1 MPAQL
6 KQEETSAEFAAPK
19 KAAKPRGAA
28 RAPEIK
34 ALPPE
39 AEIQAPESQEA
50 QTWRTLTDKGQAF
63 YRRSETNLGADL
75 DYAASKLAVDVAF
88 ALSEELEDFDGFDP
102 TFRRGLQ
109 RAARRALLWVFR
121 SEKKV
126 VVMPDALPGYTILA
140 FKKDPH
146 AKAPSVRSAAK
157 SAGDSIDG
165 SGLAQESLEGQAA
178 ASLVA
183 EYMKTRNDSRVMA
196 IESADAI
203 FALFPTSDT
212 RRNLRE
218 MGFWFA
224 GSAVDE

>member
-6 KQEETSAEFAAPK
+6 KQEELSAEFAAPK
-19 KAAKPRGAA
+19 KAAKPRAA
-28 RAPEIK
+28 SRAAETQPAPIEAP
-34 ALPPE
+34 ALATEEP
-39 AEIQAPESQEA
+39 
-50 QTWRTLTDKGQAF
+50 QTWRSLSESGQAF
-63 YRRSETNLGADL
+63 YRRSETTLGADL

-126 VVMPDALPGYTILA
+126 VVLPDALPGYTILA
-140 FKKDPH
+140 FKKDPR
-146 AKAPSVRSAAK
+146 AKAPSARAAAK
-157 SAGDSIDG
+157 AAGDSIDG
-165 SGLAQESLEGQAA
+165 QGIAQESLEGQAA
-178 ASLVA
+178 ASIVA

-224 GSAVDE
+224 GSTVDD